1 MKKRRKDKVI
11 TVEKDLIAD
20 DDGDDSDDGEDD
32 EDVVIPLENMTKWLE
47 NKPRGFGEGKVYDTS
62 IEDKL
67 FVEIEQSEE
76 AQLANINKL
85 KNNPVQP
92 TSKKDNHQVPE
103 VIPSGVRVRLLSL
116 PKKKNVHRD
125 LQAAFKGV
133 PSIINIT
140 PAVSGN
146 KKTREPVCKGFAFVD
161 LKSEDDANRFIQ
173 IFSTQSITFG
183 KIQKKIK
190 CELTNSFSPNS
201 VQQSAHTTPQL
212 RIPVLEEDP
221 AADFD
226 MVDSSW
232 EETAS
237 DESDG
242 PDDDEIKLEDTSDN
256 LESIV
261 VTKVNGSENMEPTTD
276 VTPVRRR
283 KVEVFEKKPVKREK
297 LKKRNE
303 VHEEIQM
310 VEKITVKRDGLE
322 SEDMS
327 ENLEP
332 IIVTQLNGSEGMEP
346 TTESATVEEEEEEEI
361 IQVVL
366 KKSIRKGKP
375 KERIEALEGI
385 LLSRSKTEEVSKP
398 SVSESSMEKIQA
410 SENKTKT
417 EKVPNS
423 SISGSEKKSVARE
436 KTEKLSKF
444 SISGS
449 SDQPQKGKKKE
460 KKVDV
465 RKKGDKVSSIPGASN
480 RLRIKE
486 KAVLTGV
493 FNKYGVK
500 SALAVREES

>member
-1 MKKRRKDKVI
+1 MKKRRKDKII

-32 EDVVIPLENMTKWLE
+32 EVVVIPLENMTKWLE

-67 FVEIEQSEE
+67 FEEIEQSEE

-92 TSKKDNHQVPE
+92 TSKKDNHQVSE

-133 PSIINIT
+133 PGMINIT

-201 VQQSAHTTPQL
+201 VQQSAHATPQS
-212 RIPVLEEDP
+212 RIPVLEEDL

-256 LESIV
+256 PESII
-261 VTKVNGSENMEPTTD
+261 VTKVNGSENMEPTTE

-310 VEKITVKRDGLE
+310 VEKNTVKRDGLE

-332 IIVTQLNGSEGMEP
+332 VIVTQLNGSEGMEP
-346 TTESATVEEEEEEEI
+346 TTESATVEEEI

-410 SENKTKT
+410 SEKKTKT
-417 EKVPNS
+417 EKVPKL
-423 SISGSEKKSVARE
+423 SISGSVARE

-460 KKVDV
+460 KKLDV
-465 RKKGDKVSSIPGASN
+465 RKKGDKVSKLSIPGASN

-500 SALAVREES
+500 TALAVREES